1 MRIGIGEVD
10 ITPEPG
16 LPLMGNYRDD
26 YLARGTHDPL
36 AARAVVFRDGEGNSA
51 AMLSVDVCMLDR
63 QNVAAIRQA
72 IAGRTGLAADDI
84 LVAAT
89 HTHSSLATV
98 DFLGLPKADDQAI
111 DHLTARCADAVGQ
124 AWRKLAPAELSIGY
138 AAESRL
144 GFNRRLLCCD
154 GRTHMNWE
162 QLEPDFVVE
171 PLGPVDDRVATL
183 WVRHGDRPSAAL
195 VHFGLHPAILA
206 GDNWLY
212 SADYPGYLDEALK
225 RSVSPELTTLFFNGC
240 CGDVNHLDYRDPLQ
254 GRGYQMTQR
263 VGYMLAVAAIEAGR
277 TAVPL
282 NAAPVRVSRQAVSLP
297 RLTISDEQVRWSRE
311 VLARSADQ
319 QAPGQVDGLPDELY
333 ARQWLRMHEQPQADD
348 PVEVMVMRL
357 GDAAVV
363 ALPGEVF
370 CETGLA
376 IRRAS
381 PAPHTLVVELANDA
395 VGYLPPRRAF
405 EQGGYEPTPG
415 STMYQP
421 GAVERLV
428 DSALEQLGVLFERA

>member
-1 MRIGIGEVD
+1 
-10 ITPEPG
+10 
-16 LPLMGNYRDD
+16 
-26 YLARGTHDPL
+26 
-36 AARAVVFRDGEGNSA
+36 
-51 AMLSVDVCMLDR
+51 
-63 QNVAAIRQA
+63 
-72 IAGRTGLAADDI
+72 
-84 LVAAT
+84 
-89 HTHSSLATV
+89 
-98 DFLGLPKADDQAI
+98 
-111 DHLTARCADAVGQ
+111 
-124 AWRKLAPAELSIGY
+124 
-138 AAESRL
+138 
-144 GFNRRLLCCD
+144 
-154 GRTHMNWE
+154 
-162 QLEPDFVVE
+162 
-171 PLGPVDDRVATL
+171 
-183 WVRHGDRPSAAL
+183 
-195 VHFGLHPAILA
+195 LHPAILA

-212 SADYPGYLDEALK
+212 SADYPGYLAEALK
-225 RSVSPELTTLFFNGC
+225 RSVSPELTSLFFNGC

-282 NAAPVRVSRQAVSLP
+282 NATPVRVTRQAVSLP
-297 RLTISDEQVRWSRE
+297 RLSICDEQVRWSRE
-311 VLARSADQ
+311 VLARAAAQ
-319 QAPGQVDGLPDELY
+319 QAPGQVDGLPDELF

-370 CETGLA
+370 CESGLA